1 MFSSSK
7 SSVIKSMGIGFAVGM
22 AAVAAGAKMM
32 SKSSKRACRKS
43 AAKCMKTVE
52 GMLNGVSTMMTK

>member
-1 MFSSSK
+1 MFLSSK
-7 SSVIKSMGIGFAVGM
+7 NSVMKSMGIGFVVGM

-32 SKSSKRACRKS
+32 GRSSKRACRKR

-52 GMLNGVSTMMTK
+52 GMLNSFSAMAK